1 MQLSEKTERL
11 ISRYLNGYCR
21 EEEEKELLKWISQ
34 SEENKKH
41 FLKLKDTWDAS
52 LKKEDTTETNLF
64 NFYQAQINQK
74 ESLQKSI
81 RLWRFVAGI
90 AAILV
95 IGLVISVLVYTPVSR
110 EKKLITHT
118 VPLGSKSQVFLADGT
133 EVHLNSGSRLEYYS
147 DFEDGNREVY
157 LSGEAYFQV
166 KTDKSHP
173 FIVNTSDFDITVTG
187 TRFNV
192 CSYDDNPFSSVSLI
206 EGQIGL
212 SASNIRPLALKP
224 GEKIKYNREDRELA
238 YVSLDPQ
245 AEIAWKEGL
254 FIFKNIPFPALIKRL
269 ERWYDVKLNCT
280 SDKLN
285 TFQYSGSFKNQETIW
300 QVLDALKLTSPIDYS
315 RESFRKFT
323 IKYKPME

>member
-1 MQLSEKTERL
+1 MELSQKMERL

-21 EEEEKELLKWISQ
+21 DEEEKELLKWISQ

-41 FLKLKDTWDAS
+41 FLKIKDIWDAS
-52 LKKEDTTETNLF
+52 LKKDDSAEKNLF
-64 NFYQAQINQK
+64 DFYQVQVNKK

-90 AAILV
+90 AALLV
-95 IGLVISVLVYTPVSR
+95 IGLVISILVYNPAPM

-133 EVHLNSGSRLEYYS
+133 EVHLNSGSKLEYYS
-147 DFEDGNREVY
+147 DFVNDNREVT
-157 LSGEAYFQV
+157 LSGEAYFKV
-166 KTDKSHP
+166 ETDKFHP
-173 FIVNTSDFDITVTG
+173 FIVKTSDFDITVTG

-192 CSYDDNPFSSVSLI
+192 CSYHDNPFSSVSLI
-206 EGQIGL
+206 EGKIGF
-212 SASNIRPLALKP
+212 SASNIQPMVLKP
-224 GEKIKYNREDRELA
+224 GEKIQYNREERELA
-238 YVSLDPQ
+238 YVSLDLQ

-254 FIFKNIPFPALIKRL
+254 FIFKNIPFPELIKRL

-280 SDKLN
+280 SDNLN
-285 TFQYSGSFKNQETIW
+285 TLQYSGSFKNQETIW

-315 RESFRKFT
+315 REGFRKFT
-323 IKYKPME
+323 IKYKSME